1 MVIAKKVLY
10 LLSGLLK
17 VIVAGFV
24 FLIAALI
31 VLLRG
36 LFRTILNTDQTI
48 VNQMIDG
55 MAEASSEYAYLQA
68 YTHTEKVD
76 YVLGVTTR
84 FGLVIG
90 LIAAIW
96 IAVAVLLFIHCKR
109 ISRDDTRKTRSI
121 VYTVISWVVSPL
133 AISTILTT
141 IATCLRRRKG
151 AGPKVEIEAYQE

>member
-1 MVIAKKVLY
+1 MVIAKKVLF
-10 LLSGLLK
+10 LIAGLLK
-17 VIVAGFV
+17 VIVGGFA
-24 FLIAALI
+24 FLMAALI

-68 YTHTEKVD
+68 YSHTEKVD

-84 FGLVIG
+84 FGLVVG

-96 IAVAVLLFIHCKR
+96 IVVAILLFIHFKR
-109 ISRDDTRKTRSI
+109 INREDTRTKRSI
-121 VYTVISWVVSPL
+121 IYTVISWVISPL

-151 AGPKVEIEAYQE
+151 AESRMEIEAYQE

>member
-17 VIVAGFV
+17 VIVGGFV

-31 VLLRG
+31 VLLKG
-36 LFRTILNTDQTI
+36 LFRTVLNTDQTI
-48 VNQMIDG
+48 VTQMIDG
-55 MAEASSEYAYLQA
+55 MAEASSDYAYLQA

-84 FGLVIG
+84 FGLVVA

-96 IAVAVLLFIHCKR
+96 IVLAVLLFIHCKR
-109 ISRDDTRKTRSI
+109 ISRDDNKKNLSI
-121 VYTVISWVVSPL
+121 IYTITSWVISPL

-151 AGPKVEIEAYQE
+151 AESRVEIEAYQE